1 MPAAASSTTSRPS
14 AEEKAGVKFNHV
26 PYLGAVPAVVALLG
40 GHIDALNVSPTEG
53 GPHVLGGKLKMLRIM
68 ADQRVPAFGKVPTFK
83 ERKIDLALGSS
94 RGLAVH
100 KARLAPVLEVL
111 RQVAR
116 KTSDDPALRQ
126 SLDKLKLG
134 FSYLD
139 ALEFTQAMQ
148 RDHEYFGN
156 LIRSTG
162 VKI

>member
-14 AEEKAGVKFNHV
+14 AEEMAGVKFNHV
-26 PYLGAVPAVVALLG
+26 PYLGAVPAAVALLG

-100 KARLAPVLEVL
+100 KARPAPVLEVL
-111 RQVAR
+111 RQG
-116 KTSDDPALRQ
+116 
-126 SLDKLKLG
+126 LDKLNLG

-139 ALEFTQAMQ
+139 APEFTQAMQ
-148 RDHEYFGN
+148 RDRVLRQSHSVDGRQD
-156 LIRSTG
+156 LGMGASRITSSS
-162 VKI
+162 